1 KHPQKIEEEYRRR
14 LRDKPGQASTRGIEP
29 LTRVIDKVKRSIARL
44 IDLYSEGM
52 LDKQELEP
60 RLRAAKDRLLKL
72 ESEAQTLA
80 AQQAQQAEL
89 RLALTRLQDFADQVK
104 AGLEQ
109 ADWPTRREV
118 IRAVVNRIEINDQEV
133 RIVYRV
139 APVPFVKRPGGG
151 ALQDCPK
158 GQGSFSVEIQHGRAP
173 GHCAFAHRH
182 AGHRHQLATTG
193 TSHSWS

>member
-1 KHPQKIEEEYRRR
+1 
-14 LRDKPGQASTRGIEP
+14 
-29 LTRVIDKVKRSIARL
+29 
-44 IDLYSEGM
+44 YSEGM

-118 IRAVVNRIEINDQEV
+118 IRAVVKRIEINDQEV

-158 GQGSFSVEIQHGRAP
+158 GQEPFRPGSFTAP
-173 GHCAFAHRH
+173 GLVPGAEKDPDPFLDGLPVYGDGLHVR
-182 AGHRHQLATTG
+182 QWL
-193 TSHSWS
+193 WV